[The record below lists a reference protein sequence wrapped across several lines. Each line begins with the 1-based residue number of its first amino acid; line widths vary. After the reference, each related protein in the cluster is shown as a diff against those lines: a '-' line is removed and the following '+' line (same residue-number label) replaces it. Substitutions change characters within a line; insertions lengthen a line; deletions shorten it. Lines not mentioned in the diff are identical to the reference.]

1 LDPSLESLLRAV
13 VRLMLSGANDA
24 TTMYDSGLDL
34 DYYLRHERE
43 RVLRFLAQEA
53 ERSTSSRQT
62 VREWMPRPI
71 LGGRISA
78 LDLMICPM
86 TADRPSGCVVRN
98 FRRDDVCY
106 QIYRTRNHG
115 LQLQKEQ

>member
-1 LDPSLESLLRAV
+1 
-13 VRLMLSGANDA
+13 MLSGANDA

-53 ERSTSSRQT
+53 ERNTSHDQT
-62 VREWMPRPI
+62 VREWGPRPI
-71 LGGRISA
+71 LGGRIPA
-78 LDLMICPM
+78 LALMLCPVA
-86 TADRPSGCVVRN
+86 TNRPHGRVVLD
-98 FRRDDVCY
+98 FQQEDVRY